1 MNFGNIL
8 IENYDLDELEA
19 LDNKE
24 IEIFLAEISVGL
36 KLLSFEKISENS
48 CDVINRTNL
57 QLLYNLGSEADN
69 RNISTE
75 SYLIKSFLAKYE
87 KYQKNIHHKNNKI
100 ENCDEITSEISCKK
114 KEKLKTLMMKL
125 HLQIMS
131 PIEK

>member
-24 IEIFLAEISVGL
+24 IEIFLTEISVGL

-75 SYLIKSFLAKYE
+75 SYLIKSFLE
-87 KYQKNIHHKNNKI
+87 KYRV
-100 ENCDEITSEISCKK
+100 
-114 KEKLKTLMMKL
+114 
-125 HLQIMS
+125 
-131 PIEK
+131 